1 MSVLAEVQ
9 PRVHSLT
16 GGLFAN
22 WMPSDTVDVG
32 DYGVIA
38 RERFVRDGNLRNYQ
52 LAFSVETP
60 EKSKGKLEY
69 SDRAKFSANLAA
81 KGAAHIPGH
90 PAPKA
95 SAEIA
100 FSGKGAFL
108 YHLSGITTRR
118 LKNSRSFFE
127 DLASKWI
134 AGAISLEE
142 NAVIVNEIRV
152 ADKATIVVSEGRD
165 GLLKLQGNFSI
176 DGQAVLAD
184 VKGGLSVAS
193 SSGSMFQFLGAEGTV
208 PIIGLVRPVMGPPP
222 GGGDVAVASAGPSLF
237 QRVRALFQRN
247 KWDIRAI
254 QLRAYASSAEET
266 TVTVELPHG
275 EVIAVAF
282 SPVTA
287 EQFMRLNDSAPK
299 AHSYTEENVATVA
312 VARTRSASR

>member
-22 WMPSDTVDVG
+22 WMPSDQVDVG

-69 SDRAKFSANLAA
+69 SDRARFSTKLAA
-81 KGAAHIPGH
+81 KGAVHLPGL
-90 PAPKA
+90 PPPKA

-100 FSGKGAFL
+100 FTGKGAFL

-118 LKNSRSFFE
+118 LKNSRSFFQN
-127 DLASKWI
+127 LACKWI
-134 AGAISLEE
+134 AGDISLEE

-165 GLLKLQGNFSI
+165 GLLKLQGNFST

-222 GGGDVAVASAGPSLF
+222 GGGDVAVASAGPSFF
-237 QRVRALFQRN
+237 QQVRALFQRN
-247 KWDIRAI
+247 KWDIRDV
-254 QLRAYASSAEET
+254 QLRGYASSADET
-266 TVTVELPHG
+266 IVTVELPHG
-275 EVIAVAF
+275 EVVAVAF

-287 EQFMRLNDSAPK
+287 EQFMRLNDSAPE
-299 AHSYTEENVATVA
+299 AHSYTEESVPTVA
-312 VARTRSASR
+312 VTRTRSAGA